1 LLLVRN
7 CNMSQENRISH
18 VFVLLFIHSFLLFGI
33 ALCAVINFLFFKDG
47 QPITKHPFWSKVVIA
62 FVGGY
67 FVFWIVLFPI
77 EIFVF
82 ERKRRKGLSLPK
94 LTIKDL
100 IGLPFGAAN
109 PNAEIPMWIKIP
121 VLSFLFLLLGIFVI
135 FFVMLPLTYL
145 ISKIKGG

>member
-1 LLLVRN
+1 
-7 CNMSQENRISH
+7 M
-18 VFVLLFIHSFLLFGI
+18 
-33 ALCAVINFLFFKDG
+33 
-47 QPITKHPFWSKVVIA
+47 IA